1 MNLDRLLKR
10 VEKPTRYIGHEVN
23 AVYKELD
30 KIKLR
35 YLHGFPDVYEVGM
48 SHLGSHILYGA
59 VNEEETMYCERLY
72 APWIDMEKELVAEN
86 VPLFSIETKSPMRDF
101 DVIGFTLQYE
111 LSYTNIVRMLKLGH
125 ISPVKANRTS
135 DDPIIIAGG
144 PCAYNPE
151 PLADIIDL
159 FLLGEGETMLVDY
172 LKHHEANYKAMD
184 RREFLIEAAQIPG
197 VYVPELYDVSYKE
210 DGTIDAFTPND
221 ARVPKKVVK
230 QIIHDMNLAYYPEK
244 IVVPYGDTVHDR
256 AVVEIFR
263 GCTAGCRFCQA
274 GMIYRPVREKDTQRV
289 IEIAEKIIEN
299 TGYEEIALTSLS
311 TLDHSDVKNMI
322 FKLIEKYEKDK
333 IGISLPSLRLDSLSV
348 DVLKE
353 IQKVRKTGLTF
364 APEAGSQ
371 RLRDVI
377 NKGVTDEDIDNTVT
391 KVFESGWSR
400 VKLYFMLG
408 LPTEQMEDVEG
419 IEQIGKRLVRS
430 YKEVT
435 KGLKRKPLTMTISSS
450 TFVPKPFTPF
460 QWYGQEGRESIQE
473 KQNYLR
479 EAFKGTP
486 IKYNYHDM
494 KTSIVEA
501 VFARGDRRL
510 GAAILEAEERGCHYD
525 GWEEFFKYYTWMEV
539 FEDLGIDVA
548 FYANRERE
556 LTEVLPWDH
565 IDVGVTKEFLSREY
579 TQAKLAKTTVDC
591 RRNCVGCGINSGEIG
606 GICG

>member
-1 MNLDRLLKR
+1 LLKR

-30 KIKLR
+30 EIKLR

-59 VNEEETMYCERLY
+59 VNEEPDMYCERLY
-72 APWIDMEKELVAEN
+72 APWIDMEKELVTEN
-86 VPLFSIETKSPMRDF
+86 IPLFSIETKSPMRDF

-125 ISPVKANRTS
+125 ISPEKAKRTT
-135 DDPIIIAGG
+135 DDPLIVAGG

-159 FLLGEGETMLVDY
+159 FLIGEGEKMLVDY
-172 LKHHEANYKAMD
+172 MKHHRDHYKSME
-184 RREFLIEAAQIPG
+184 RREFLIKAAQIPG
-197 VYVPELYDVSYKE
+197 IYVPELYDVTYNE
-210 DGTIDAFTPND
+210 DGTIASFTPND
-221 ARVPKKVVK
+221 DRVPTKIVK
-230 QIIHDMNLAYYPEK
+230 QIIHDMNEAYYPEK
-244 IVVPYGDTVHDR
+244 VIVPYGDTVHDR

-274 GMIYRPVREKDTQRV
+274 GMIYRPVREKDTERI
-289 IEIAEKIIEN
+289 IEITDKIIN
-299 TGYEEIALTSLS
+299 STGYEEVALTSLS

-322 FKLIEKYEKDK
+322 FKLIKKYEKDK

-377 NKGVTDEDIDNTVT
+377 NKGVTEDDIYNTISS
-391 KVFESGWSR
+391 VFDLGWSR

-408 LPTEQMEDVEG
+408 LPTEEMADVEG
-419 IEQIGKRLVRS
+419 IEEIGKRIVRS
-430 YKEVT
+430 YKEIT
-435 KGLKRKPLTMTISSS
+435 KGQKRKPLTMTISSS

-460 QWYGQEGRESIQE
+460 QWYGQEGMETIHE
-473 KQNYLR
+473 KQMFLR
-479 EAFKGTP
+479 SAFKGTP

-510 GAAILEAEERGCHYD
+510 GRAILEAEARGCHYD
-525 GWEEFFKYYTWMEV
+525 GWEEFFNYNTWMEV
-539 FEDLGIDVA
+539 FKDLNISVD
-548 FYANRERE
+548 FYANRERS
-556 LTEVLPWDH
+556 LTEHLPWDH

-591 RRNCVGCGINSGEIG
+591 RKNCVGCGINSGEIG
-606 GICG
+606 GICGC